1 MTNKE
6 VLRSIYIL
14 TERKERRLTEGK
26 DVEAENIAIKE
37 FEKAYLE
44 NKKRDVKLEHKYLG
58 KNYKFHKTGEIVIGG
73 FKEVMRND

>member
-44 NKKRDVKLEHKYLG
+44 NKKRDVKLVHKYLG